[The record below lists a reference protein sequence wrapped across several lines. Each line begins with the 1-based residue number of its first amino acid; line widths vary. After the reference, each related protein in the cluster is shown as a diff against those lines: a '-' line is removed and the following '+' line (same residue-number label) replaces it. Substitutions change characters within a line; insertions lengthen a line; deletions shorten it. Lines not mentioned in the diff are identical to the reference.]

1 MSSSKYHT
9 ILLQYLIMNQLTLH
23 DWVTLSYLIYLI
35 VLSIITFFMYRGDKK
50 KAKKGKYR
58 TKEKTLLFLSILG
71 GAYGGLIA
79 MIKYHHK
86 TKREH
91 WYFSFVNILGILIHT
106 TLLIVLF
113 FVIKF

>member
-1 MSSSKYHT
+1 MSPSKYHH
-9 ILLQYLIMNQLTLH
+9 ILLQYLMMNQLTLH

-50 KAKKGKYR
+50 KAEKGKYR

-71 GAYGGLIA
+71 GGYGGLIA

-86 TKREH
+86 TKGEH
-91 WYFSFVNILGILIHT
+91 WYFSFVNILGIIIHT
-106 TLLIVLF
+106 ALLIALF
-113 FVIKF
+113 FIIKF